1 MPLTVAR
8 ILEDQTEAAIADWLE
23 RVAAEPEIV
32 AIEMPNSERSAHLPA
47 VFHDLVVRLREML
60 PLGTPALMSDFAFE
74 HGAKRREQGY
84 TPAMIVNESRILQ
97 VSIFETLQKNLH
109 IIDTTL
115 LMGNI
120 MTIAD
125 EVDSQL
131 AQAMSG
137 YLVEAKQD
145 EESVDA

>member
-1 MPLTVAR
+1 
-8 ILEDQTEAAIADWLE
+8 
-23 RVAAEPEIV
+23 
-32 AIEMPNSERSAHLPA
+32 
-47 VFHDLVVRLREML
+47 
-60 PLGTPALMSDFAFE
+60 MSDFAFE